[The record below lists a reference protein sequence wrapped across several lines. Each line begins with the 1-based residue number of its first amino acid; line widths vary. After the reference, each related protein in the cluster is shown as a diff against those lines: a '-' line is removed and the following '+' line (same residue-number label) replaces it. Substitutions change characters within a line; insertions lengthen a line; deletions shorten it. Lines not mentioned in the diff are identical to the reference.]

1 MIEIMNNTKKKF
13 LYISYIIAAFIFF
26 LYVLFPSD
34 TVKIYIEHKLGG
46 INPDLSISI
55 DNINPVFP
63 PGVRLNTVSF
73 YYIRSLFLDAETIKI
88 VPRIFSVFSSKTAFS
103 FKSAAYDGIING
115 KATIGSNAGQ
125 IKIDADLS
133 GIQIKDIPAIKNLV
147 GIEKE
152 KYKVSG
158 ILDGEV
164 TYSNNKGSD
173 RVMGAKLD
181 ISDCRVK
188 LKEPVFNH
196 ENFTFSKIEAD
207 LATVKKRLQIKSCT
221 IEGDKV
227 NASLSG
233 TIVTKKNLGSSVL
246 NLKGKIKLKPLF
258 FGNMKKNLLSSIFPE
273 KMSGNSSFSFKIGGT
288 VDNPE
293 FTLK

>member
-1 MIEIMNNTKKKF
+1 MNNPKKIF
-13 LYISYIIAAFIFF
+13 IYISYIIAAFIFF
-26 LYVLFPSD
+26 LYILFPSD
-34 TVKIYIEHKLGG
+34 AVKKLIEHKLSG

-73 YYIRSLFLDAETIKI
+73 YYIRSLLLDAETIKI
-88 VPRIFSVFSSKTAFS
+88 VPGIFSIFSSKTTFS
-103 FKSAAYDGIING
+103 FKGTAYDGIING
-115 KATIGSNAGQ
+115 RADIGGNAGQ

-133 GIQIKDIPAIKNLV
+133 EVQIKDIPAIKIPA

-152 KYKVSG
+152 KYKISG
-158 ILDGEV
+158 ILDGKV

-173 RVMGAKLD
+173 RIMGAKLE

-207 LATVKKRLQIKSCT
+207 LAMVKKRFQIKSCT

-233 TIVTKKNLGSSVL
+233 SVVTKKNLGSSVL
-246 NLKGKIKLKPLF
+246 NLNGKIKLKPLF
-258 FGNMKKNLLSSIFPE
+258 FGNMKKNLLASIFPK
-273 KMSGNSSFSFKIGGT
+273 KMSGNSSFTYKIGGT
-288 VDNPE
+288 FDNPE
-293 FTLK
+293 FTFK

>member
-1 MIEIMNNTKKKF
+1 MSKNMNNTKKNF
-13 LYISYIIAAFIFF
+13 LYISYVITALIFF
-26 LYVLFPSD
+26 LYILFPSYA
-34 TVKIYIEHKLGG
+34 VKTYIEHKLGG

-55 DNINPVFP
+55 NNINPVFP

-73 YYIRSLFLDAETIKI
+73 YYIRSLLLDAETIKI

-103 FKSAAYDGIING
+103 FKSVAYDGIING
-115 KATIGSNAGQ
+115 KAIIGSNAGH
-125 IKIDADLS
+125 IKVDANLS
-133 GIQIKDIPAIKNLV
+133 GIQIKDIPAIQIPA

-152 KYKVSG
+152 KYKITG
-158 ILDGEV
+158 ILDGKV

-173 RVMGAKLD
+173 SVMGAKLG
-181 ISDCRVK
+181 ISDCRIK

-207 LATVKKRLQIKSCT
+207 LAAIKKRFQIKSCT

-227 NASLSG
+227 NVSLSG
-233 TIVTKKNLGSSVL
+233 SVVTKKKLGSSVL

-258 FGNMKKNLLSSIFPE
+258 FGNMKKNLLASIFPE

-288 VDNPE
+288 FNNPE

>member
-1 MIEIMNNTKKKF
+1 MNTIKKKF

-26 LYVLFPSD
+26 LYILFPSYA
-34 TVKIYIEHKLGG
+34 VKTYIEHKLGS

-55 DNINPVFP
+55 NNINPVFP

-73 YYIRSLFLDAETIKI
+73 YYIRSLLLDAETIKI

-103 FKSAAYDGIING
+103 FKSVAYDGIING
-115 KATIGSNAGQ
+115 KAIIGSNAGH
-125 IKIDADLS
+125 INVDANLS
-133 GIQIKDIPAIKNLV
+133 GIQIKDIPAIQIPD

-152 KYKVSG
+152 KYKITG
-158 ILDGEV
+158 ILDGKV

-181 ISDCRVK
+181 VSDCRIK
-188 LKEPVFNH
+188 FKEPVFNH

-207 LATVKKRLQIKSCT
+207 LAAIKKRLQIKSCT

-233 TIVTKKNLGSSVL
+233 SIVTKKNLGSSVL
-246 NLKGKIKLKPLF
+246 NLKGKIKLKPSF
-258 FGNMKKNLLSSIFPE
+258 FGNMQKNLLANIFPK
-273 KMSGNSSFSFKIGGT
+273 KMSGNGSFSFKIGGT
-288 VDNPE
+288 FNNPE

>member
-1 MIEIMNNTKKKF
+1 MNNTKKFF
-13 LYISYIIAAFIFF
+13 LYISFIIAAFVFF
-26 LYVLFPSD
+26 LYILFPSD
-34 TVKIYIEHKLGG
+34 AVKTYIEHKLGG
-46 INPDLSISI
+46 INPDLSILI

-73 YYIRSLFLDAETIKI
+73 YYIRSLLLDAETIKI
-88 VPRIFSVFSSKTAFS
+88 VPKIFSVFSSKKTFS
-103 FKSAAYDGIING
+103 FKSVAYDGIING
-115 KATIGSNAGQ
+115 KAIIGSNAGH
-125 IKIDADLS
+125 IKVDADLS
-133 GIQIKDIPAIKNLV
+133 GIQIKDIPAIKIPA

-158 ILDGEV
+158 ILNGKV
-164 TYSNNKGSD
+164 SYSNNKGSD
-173 RVMGAKLD
+173 RVVGAKLG
-181 ISDCRVK
+181 ISDCRIK

-207 LATVKKRLQIKSCT
+207 LAAINKRLQIKSCT

-233 TIVTKKNLGSSVL
+233 SIVTKNNLGSSVL
-246 NLKGKIKLKPLF
+246 NQKGKIKLKPSF
-258 FGNMKKNLLSSIFPE
+258 FGNMQKNLLASIFP
-273 KMSGNSSFSFKIGGT
+273 KKKAGNRSLFFKIGGT
-288 VDNPE
+288 FDNPE

>member
-1 MIEIMNNTKKKF
+1 MNTIKKKF

-26 LYVLFPSD
+26 LYILFPSYA
-34 TVKIYIEHKLGG
+34 VKTYIEHKLGS

-55 DNINPVFP
+55 NNINPVFP

-73 YYIRSLFLDAETIKI
+73 YYIRSLLLDAETIKI

-103 FKSAAYDGIING
+103 FKSVAYDGIING
-115 KATIGSNAGQ
+115 KAIIGSNAGH
-125 IKIDADLS
+125 INVDANLS
-133 GIQIKDIPAIKNLV
+133 GIQIKDIPAIQIPA

-152 KYKVSG
+152 KYKITG
-158 ILDGEV
+158 ILDGKV

-173 RVMGAKLD
+173 RVLGAKLG
-181 ISDCRVK
+181 ISDCRIK

-207 LATVKKRLQIKSCT
+207 LAAIKKRLQIKSCT

-233 TIVTKKNLGSSVL
+233 SIVTNKNLGSSVL

-258 FGNMKKNLLSSIFPE
+258 FGNMKKNLLASIFPA

-288 VDNPE
+288 FNNPE

>member
-1 MIEIMNNTKKKF
+1 MNIKKKL
-13 LYISYIIAAFIFF
+13 LYLSYIITAFIFF
-26 LYVLFPSD
+26 LYILFPSD
-34 TVKIYIEHKLGG
+34 AVKTYIEHKLGG

-55 DNINPVFP
+55 DNINLVFP

-73 YYIRSLFLDAETIKI
+73 YYIRSLLLDAETIKI
-88 VPRIFSVFSSKTAFS
+88 VPKIFSVFSSKTAFS
-103 FKSAAYDGIING
+103 FKGVAYDGIING
-115 KATIGSNAGQ
+115 RANIGGNAGH

-133 GIQIKDIPAIKNLV
+133 GIQVKDIPAIKISA

-158 ILDGEV
+158 ILNGKV
-164 TYSNNKGSD
+164 SYSNNKDSG
-173 RVMGAKLD
+173 RVMEAKLD
-181 ISDCRVK
+181 ISDCRIK

-196 ENFTFSKIEAD
+196 ENFTFSNIEAD
-207 LATVKKRLQIKSCT
+207 LAAIKNKLQIKSCS

-227 NASLSG
+227 NASISG
-233 TIVTKKNLGSSVL
+233 SIVTRKNLGSSVL

-258 FGNMKKNLLSSIFPE
+258 FGNMKKNLLASIFPK
-273 KMSGNSSFSFKIGGT
+273 KMSGNGSFSFKIGGT
-288 VDNPE
+288 FDNPE

>member
-1 MIEIMNNTKKKF
+1 MNNTKKIF
-13 LYISYIIAAFIFF
+13 LYVLYIIAAFVFF
-26 LYVLFPSD
+26 LYILFPSD
-34 TVKIYIEHKLGG
+34 VVKTYIENKLGG

-73 YYIRSLFLDAETIKI
+73 YYIRSLLLDAETVKI
-88 VPRIFSVFSSKTAFS
+88 VPGIFSVFSSKTAFS
-103 FKSAAYDGIING
+103 FKGVAYDGIIKG
-115 KATIGSNAGQ
+115 KAEIEGNAGH
-125 IKIDADLS
+125 IKIDTDLS
-133 GIQIKDIPAIKNLV
+133 GIQIKDIPAIKITAGV
-147 GIEKE
+147 EKE
-152 KYKVSG
+152 IYKVSG
-158 ILDGEV
+158 ILDGKII
-164 TYSNNKGSD
+164 YSNNKGSD
-173 RVMGAKLD
+173 RVMGAKLG
-181 ISDCRVK
+181 ISDCRIK

-196 ENFTFSKIEAD
+196 ETFIFSKVEAD

-233 TIVTKKNLGSSVL
+233 YIVTKKNVGSSVL

-258 FGNMKKNLLSSIFPE
+258 LGNMKKNLLASIFPE

-288 VDNPE
+288 FNNPE

>member
-1 MIEIMNNTKKKF
+1 MNNTKKNI
-13 LYISYIIAAFIFF
+13 LYISFIIAAFVFF
-26 LYVLFPSD
+26 LYILFPSD
-34 TVKIYIEHKLGG
+34 AVKKYVEHKLGG

-73 YYIRSLFLDAETIKI
+73 YYIRSLLLDAETIKI
-88 VPRIFSVFSSKTAFS
+88 VPKIFSVFSSKTAFS
-103 FKSAAYDGIING
+103 FKGVAYDGIING
-115 KATIGSNAGQ
+115 RANIGDNAGH

-133 GIQIKDIPAIKNLV
+133 GIQIKDIPAIKIPA

-158 ILDGEV
+158 ILNGKV
-164 TYSNNKGSD
+164 SYSNNKDSG
-173 RVMGAKLD
+173 RIMGAKLD
-181 ISDCRVK
+181 ISDCRIK

-196 ENFTFSKIEAD
+196 ENFTFSNIEAD
-207 LATVKKRLQIKSCT
+207 LAAIKNKLQIKSCT

-233 TIVTKKNLGSSVL
+233 SIVTRKNLGSSVL
-246 NLKGKIKLKPLF
+246 NLEGKIKLKPLF
-258 FGNMKKNLLSSIFPE
+258 FGNMKKNLLASIFPA
-273 KMSGNSSFSFKIGGT
+273 KMSGNSSFSFKIRGT
-288 VDNPE
+288 FDSPE

>member
-1 MIEIMNNTKKKF
+1 MNNTKKFF
-13 LYISYIIAAFIFF
+13 LYISFIIAAFVFF
-26 LYVLFPSD
+26 LYILFPSD
-34 TVKIYIEHKLGG
+34 AVKTYIEHKLGG
-46 INPDLSISI
+46 INPDLSILI

-73 YYIRSLFLDAETIKI
+73 YYIRSLLLDAETIKI

-103 FKSAAYDGIING
+103 FKSVAYDGIING
-115 KATIGSNAGQ
+115 KAIIGSNAGH
-125 IKIDADLS
+125 INVDANLS
-133 GIQIKDIPAIKNLV
+133 GIQIKDIPAIQIPA

-152 KYKVSG
+152 KYKITG
-158 ILDGEV
+158 ILDGKV

-173 RVMGAKLD
+173 RVLGAKLG
-181 ISDCRVK
+181 ISDCRIK

-207 LATVKKRLQIKSCT
+207 LAAIKKRLQIKSCT

-233 TIVTKKNLGSSVL
+233 SIVTNKNLGSSVL

-258 FGNMKKNLLSSIFPE
+258 FGNMKKNLLASIFPA

-288 VDNPE
+288 FNNPE

>member
-1 MIEIMNNTKKKF
+1 M
-13 LYISYIIAAFIFF
+13 
-26 LYVLFPSD
+26 
-34 TVKIYIEHKLGG
+34 
-46 INPDLSISI
+46 SISI

-63 PGVRLNTVSF
+63 PGVRLNAVSF
-73 YYIRSLFLDAETIKI
+73 HYIRSLLLDAETIKI
-88 VPRIFSVFSSKTAFS
+88 VPEIFSVFSSKTAFS
-103 FKSAAYDGIING
+103 FKGVAYDGIING
-115 KATIGSNAGQ
+115 RAEIGGNAGH

-133 GIQIKDIPAIKNLV
+133 GIQIKDIPAIKNLD
-147 GIEKE
+147 GSEKE

-158 ILDGEV
+158 ILDGKV
-164 TYSNNKGSD
+164 TYSNNKSSG
-173 RVMGAKLD
+173 RVMGAKLG
-181 ISDCRVK
+181 ISEYRIK

-196 ENFTFSKIEAD
+196 ENFAFSKIEAD

-233 TIVTKKNLGSSVL
+233 SIVTKKNVGSSVL

-258 FGNMKKNLLSSIFPE
+258 FGNMQKNLLASIFPE
-273 KMSGNSSFSFKIGGT
+273 KMSGKGSFSFKIGGT
-288 VDNPE
+288 FDNPE

>member
-1 MIEIMNNTKKKF
+1 MNNTKNKF

-26 LYVLFPSD
+26 LYILFPSYA
-34 TVKIYIEHKLGG
+34 VKTYIEHKLGS

-73 YYIRSLFLDAETIKI
+73 YYIRSLLLDAETIKI
-88 VPRIFSVFSSKTAFS
+88 VPGIFSVFSSKTAFS
-103 FKSAAYDGIING
+103 FKGVAYDGIING
-115 KATIGSNAGQ
+115 KAIIGSNAGH

-133 GIQIKDIPAIKNLV
+133 GIQIKDIPAIKIPA

-158 ILDGEV
+158 ILGGKV

-173 RVMGAKLD
+173 RVMGAKLG
-181 ISDCRVK
+181 ISDCRIK

-196 ENFTFSKIEAD
+196 ETFTFSKIEVD
-207 LATVKKRLQIKSCT
+207 LAATNKRLQIKSCT
-221 IEGDKV
+221 IDGDKV
-227 NASLSG
+227 SASLSG
-233 TIVTKKNLGSSVL
+233 SIVTKKNLGLSVL

-258 FGNMKKNLLSSIFPE
+258 FGNMKKNLLASIFPE
-273 KMSGNSSFSFKIGGT
+273 KMSGNGTFSFRIGGT
-288 VDNPE
+288 FNNPE

>member
-1 MIEIMNNTKKKF
+1 MNNIKKKL
-13 LYISYIIAAFIFF
+13 LYLSYIIAAFIFF
-26 LYVLFPSD
+26 LYMLFPSD
-34 TVKIYIEHKLGG
+34 AVKTYIEHKLGG

-73 YYIRSLFLDAETIKI
+73 YYIRSLLLDAETIKI

-103 FKSAAYDGIING
+103 FKGVAYDGIING
-115 KATIGSNAGQ
+115 MADIGGNVGYN
-125 IKIDADLS
+125 KIDADLS
-133 GIQIKDIPAIKNLV
+133 GIQIKDIPAIKIPA

-158 ILDGEV
+158 ILDGKV

-173 RVMGAKLD
+173 RVMGAKLG
-181 ISDCRVK
+181 ISDCSIK

-207 LATVKKRLQIKSCT
+207 LATVKNRLQIKSCN

-233 TIVTKKNLGSSVL
+233 TIVTKNNLGSSVL

-258 FGNMKKNLLSSIFPE
+258 FGNMKKNLMASIFPE
-273 KMSGNSSFSFKIGGT
+273 KMSGNSSFSYKIGGT
-288 VDNPE
+288 FDNPE

>member
-1 MIEIMNNTKKKF
+1 MNTIKKKF

-26 LYVLFPSD
+26 LYILFPSYA
-34 TVKIYIEHKLGG
+34 VKTYIEHKLGS

-55 DNINPVFP
+55 NNINPVFP

-73 YYIRSLFLDAETIKI
+73 YYIRSLLLDAETIKI

-103 FKSAAYDGIING
+103 FKSVAYDGIING
-115 KATIGSNAGQ
+115 KAIIGSNAGH
-125 IKIDADLS
+125 INVDANLS
-133 GIQIKDIPAIKNLV
+133 GIQIKDIPAIQIPD

-152 KYKVSG
+152 KYKITG
-158 ILDGEV
+158 ILDGKV

-173 RVMGAKLD
+173 RVLGAKLG
-181 ISDCRVK
+181 ISDCRIK

-207 LATVKKRLQIKSCT
+207 LAAIKKRLQIKSCT

-233 TIVTKKNLGSSVL
+233 SIVTNKNLGSSVL

-258 FGNMKKNLLSSIFPE
+258 FGNMKKNLLASIFPA

-288 VDNPE
+288 FNNPE

>member
-1 MIEIMNNTKKKF
+1 MTKIMNNTKKKL
-13 LYISYIIAAFIFF
+13 LYLSYIIAAFVFF

-34 TVKIYIEHKLGG
+34 AVKTYIEHKLGS
-46 INPDLSISI
+46 INPELSISI

-63 PGVRLNTVSF
+63 PGVKLNAVSF
-73 YYIRSLFLDAETIKI
+73 YYIRSLLLDAETIKI

-103 FKSAAYDGIING
+103 FKSVAYEGIING
-115 KATIGSNAGQ
+115 KATIGSNAGH

-133 GIQIKDIPAIKNLV
+133 EIQIKDIPAIKNLV

-152 KYKVSG
+152 KYKVAG
-158 ILDGEV
+158 ILDGKV

-173 RVMGAKLD
+173 RVMGAKLA
-181 ISDCRVK
+181 ISDCSIK

-196 ENFTFSKIEAD
+196 ESFAFSKIEAD
-207 LATVKKRLQIKSCT
+207 LATVKKIVQIKSCT

-233 TIVTKKNLGSSVL
+233 SIVTKKNLGSSVL

-258 FGNMKKNLLSSIFPE
+258 WGNTKKNLLASIFPE
-273 KMSGNSSFSFKIGGT
+273 KMSGNGSFSFKIGGT
-288 VDNPE
+288 INNPE